1 MKKNPLLSLV
11 ERVGDPEVAPGLRGV
26 IMSLI
31 IFKVITVQLMKDGG
45 SSFLLWL
52 DRIASVGFVLAV
64 MGLFLLLWN
73 KYFINKRQNK

>member
-31 IFKVITVQLMKDGG
+31 IFKVITVQLMKNGG
-45 SSFLLWL
+45 GQFPPM
-52 DRIASVGFVLAV
+52 A
-64 MGLFLLLWN
+64 
-73 KYFINKRQNK
+73 